1 MNFAELRVQKSAPW
15 LRCFWRYPRCLVG
28 YCLSQHRLWQYRGCT
43 LGFSKSFRKQ
53 KADIRVQKFACGLRN
68 QPYYILPWFFPQWI
82 RGPSFWDLGKK
93 KKADLLARGTPKSI
107 PTANPSHNNILFYI
121 LSKYPT
127 KKNISKLRWNW
138 WSFVLTGTSTSRRVN
153 GWRG

>member
-93 KKADLLARGTPKSI
+93 KKPIFWLGGP
-107 PTANPSHNNILFYI
+107 PNPSPPQIRRITIFYFIFYLSTQPKKTYPNYDGIDDRLFW
-121 LSKYPT
+121 L
-127 KKNISKLRWNW
+127 
-138 WSFVLTGTSTSRRVN
+138 VLPRVE
-153 GWRG
+153 G